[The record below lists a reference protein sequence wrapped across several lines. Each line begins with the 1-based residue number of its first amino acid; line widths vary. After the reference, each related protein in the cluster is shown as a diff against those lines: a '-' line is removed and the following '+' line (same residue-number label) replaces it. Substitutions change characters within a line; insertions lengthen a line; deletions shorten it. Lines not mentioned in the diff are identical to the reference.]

1 MGPPGASL
9 LRPEAAEDAAALAD
23 TIAAAFGQPEEAVLV
38 ARLRE
43 AGALTVSIVA
53 EVDGHVVGHVA
64 LSPVTVDGAG
74 GGGRWLGLAPLAVRP
89 EHQRRGIGAAL
100 VTAALAAA
108 RGEGAAAV
116 FVLGDPG
123 YYGRL
128 GFAEAA
134 PLGWG
139 CTYPAPSP
147 AFRVHRLDPGAAPPS
162 GTVRYHPAF
171 DAP

>member
-1 MGPPGASL
+1 MASGTPR
-9 LRPEAAEDAAALAD
+9 LRPEELADATAIAD
-23 TIAAAFGQPEEAVLV
+23 TIAAAFGRPEEALLV

-53 EVDGHVVGHVA
+53 EVDGGVVGHVA
-64 LSPVTVDGAG
+64 LSPVTVDAAE

-100 VTAALAAA
+100 VTAALAASRA
-108 RGEGAAAV
+108 QGAAAV

-123 YYGRL
+123 YYDRL
-128 GFAEAA
+128 GFAESA
-134 PLGWG
+134 LQGWG
-139 CTYPAPSP
+139 CIYPVPSP
-147 AFRVHRLDPGAAPPS
+147 AFRVHRLDPDAAPPS

-171 DAP
+171 DAL